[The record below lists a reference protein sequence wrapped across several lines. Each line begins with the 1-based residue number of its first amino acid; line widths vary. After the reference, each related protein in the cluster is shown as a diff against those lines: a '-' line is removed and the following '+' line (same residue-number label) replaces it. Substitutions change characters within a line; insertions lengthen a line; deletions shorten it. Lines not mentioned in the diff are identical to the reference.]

1 MIAKQ
6 IIRSLLLVV
15 ALGSVLIW
23 AGREFRKSQ
32 AVAEATQRPATTEQI
47 PAVDGPQVVMTYFLL
62 GKRCTSCRKIEALTR
77 ATAERDFANEL
88 ASHKLVFRVIDTDE
102 PAHRHFLEDYQL
114 TTKTVILSRRL
125 NGGETEWKD
134 MEKVWD
140 LLDEEA
146 AFRAYLGEQIRSYLG
161 S

>member
-32 AVAEATQRPATTEQI
+32 AVAEATQQPAPTEQI
-47 PAVDGPQVVMTYFLL
+47 PAVDGSQVVMTYFLL
-62 GKRCTSCRKIEALTR
+62 GKRCASCRKIEAFTR
-77 ATAERDFANEL
+77 ATAEKDFADEL
-88 ASHKLVFRVIDTDE
+88 ADHRLVFRVINTDE
-102 PAHRHFLEDYQL
+102 PAYRHFLKDYQL
-114 TTKTVILSRRL
+114 TSKTVILSHRL
-125 NGGETEWKD
+125 NGSETEWMD

-140 LLDEEA
+140 LLDDEA
-146 AFRAYLGEQIRSYLG
+146 AFRTYLGTQIRSYLG